1 MHSLIAKSHF
11 DRRPAIIMTAFS
23 FSQVTTTLVWLLLST
38 TNNKASAFTTTSGV
52 AFRQRSSSRAVLSSL
67 SASTSSTSTTS
78 PLLTING
85 INVHITPALEEY
97 VQKRIG
103 KALSKF
109 SKEVITECDVV
120 LSVSKN
126 PKVRCTA
133 VQPPPPP
140 LPLPNER

>member
-1 MHSLIAKSHF
+1 
-11 DRRPAIIMTAFS
+11 MTAFS
-23 FSQVTTTLVWLLLST
+23 FSQVITTLVWLLLST
-38 TNNKASAFTTTSGV
+38 TNNKASAFTTSVVV
-52 AFRQRSSSRAVLSSL
+52 ASRQQRSSLAVLSL
-67 SASTSSTSTTS
+67 SAPQSTSSTTTS
-78 PLLTING
+78 PLLIING

-126 PKVRCTA
+126 PKVRIEATNVLDGGLALSNYYPCLF
-133 VQPPPPP
+133 PPSRKQ
-140 LPLPNER
+140 N